1 MNKLDELKD
10 LITALQKKEE
20 EKLKRTEEIIWDLE
34 KNLLVQADNIPKI
47 WKIQ

>member
-20 EKLKRTEEIIWDLE
+20 EKQKLNN
-34 KNLLVQADNIPKI
+34 KNINKT
-47 WKIQ
+47 KTK